1 VQRWGDAG
9 ADWPERDRNALH
21 VPKRACR
28 EALRDSKGVLH
39 SERGTVIGCCGHG
52 APAAYWGGGAEG
64 KRYVSR
70 VAQGAPDGE
79 LRASPSS
86 SDHMTWLCL
95 GLSGAR
101 AVGSATR
108 GGSTAGSA
116 QRKGQMQA
124 AGGRLI

>member
-64 KRYVSR
+64 KRYVSG

-108 GGSTAGSA
+108 GAVPRAARSEKGRCRRRAGA
-116 QRKGQMQA
+116 
-124 AGGRLI
+124 